1 MNKANVEIR
10 RAAKRAGISLGEI
23 AKAINC
29 DEAKL
34 TRWLRDGLPANI
46 KPRIMDFI
54 AKKNDVRL
62 APGDR

>member
-1 MNKANVEIR
+1 MNKANIEIR
-10 RAAKRAGISLGEI
+10 RATKRAGVSLGEI

-46 KPRIMDFI
+46 KPKILAFI
-54 AKKNDVRL
+54 EKCGDKTEVNDT
-62 APGDR
+62 

>member
-1 MNKANVEIR
+1 MNKANIEIR
-10 RAAKRAGISLGEI
+10 RAAKRAGVSLGEI

-46 KPRIMDFI
+46 KPKILAFI
-54 AKKNDVRL
+54 EKC
-62 APGDR
+62 GDKTEVNGT

>member
-10 RAAKRAGISLGEI
+10 RAAKRAGISLAEI

-46 KPRIMDFI
+46 KPKIMDFI
-54 AKKNDVRL
+54 SSVKQEA
-62 APGDR
+62 

>member
-34 TRWLRDGLPANI
+34 SKWLREGLPANI
-46 KPRIMDFI
+46 KPKIMDFI
-54 AKKNDVRL
+54 RSVKQEDMTT
-62 APGDR
+62 